1 MTSLPHT
8 SASSNVPPKRSFDPT
23 QHCQSWNDG
32 ACHWSLGQCR
42 YCHVCKRCDGQH
54 PLPNCPFRAYKGS
67 QRPSLHPGKNVVVIS
82 NKVALQVAASSCVNS
97 VNSSLTVPHSTFAF
111 IGVDSQ
117 QKVGLPRLFRAFNDP
132 CPSASAPSLHQP
144 LLPPYNVSPIRVEKL
159 RQEVLTHPDQSF
171 VTYVLDA
178 LQKGFRVGFNPASVS
193 LKSAKQNMP
202 SASL

>member
-1 MTSLPHT
+1 MVPVTGLWV
-8 SASSNVPPKRSFDPT
+8 NVGTVMFANDAMVNTPCPT
-23 QHCQSWNDG
+23 
-32 ACHWSLGQCR
+32 A
-42 YCHVCKRCDGQH
+42 
-54 PLPNCPFRAYKGS
+54 PFEPTRGLS
-67 QRPSLHPGKNVVVIS
+67 VPVPSLHPGKNVVVIS

-144 LLPPYNVSPIRVEKL
+144 LLPPYNISPIRVEKL